1 MLKEQIKEYKQ
12 IQKDHQKNL
21 GPSEQDLMS
30 PDQIKIDIDEKK
42 KETPLKKNIKGADTV
57 AKYTTE

>member
-1 MLKEQIKEYKQ
+1 LKVDDQKKSKTEEKMLKEQIKEYKQ

-30 PDQIKIDIDEKK
+30 PD
-42 KETPLKKNIKGADTV
+42 
-57 AKYTTE
+57 

>member
-1 MLKEQIKEYKQ
+1 
-12 IQKDHQKNL
+12 
-21 GPSEQDLMS
+21 MS
-30 PDQIKIDIDEKK
+30 PDQIKIDINE

>member
-30 PDQIKIDIDEKK
+30 PDQIKIDINE
-42 KETPLKKNIKGADTV
+42 KETPLKKIKAADTV

>member
-1 MLKEQIKEYKQ
+1 MLEEQIKEYKQ

-30 PDQIKIDIDEKK
+30 PDQIKIDINE
-42 KETPLKKNIKGADTV
+42 KETPLKKNIKAADTV

>member
-1 MLKEQIKEYKQ
+1 MLEEQIKEYKQ

-30 PDQIKIDIDEKK
+30 PDQIKIDIDEK
-42 KETPLKKNIKGADTV
+42 ETPLKKNIKGADTV